1 MNNNIK
7 ILLEQLSDGAFH
19 SGSNLG
25 DKLGLTRGAIWKLI
39 KQLNKYGIAIEAKTN
54 QGYRIPDG
62 LELLDKK
69 IIAKSLNPKYQ
80 AFINNAVV
88 LDETS
93 STNTYLA
100 DLIKTQAKNIN
111 ICFAE
116 SQTAGKGRLGR
127 QWVSPYARNIYL
139 SMFWDF
145 AKELSELSGLSLA
158 IAVAVAEAL
167 AHYGIKKNLALKWP
181 NDVLWQKCKLAGIL
195 IELYGE
201 AHNICQAIVGVGLN
215 VHMPQKLSQ
224 EIKQPWCDIAQIT
237 KDIPQRNKLAGLL
250 LNELLITLAEFQK
263 NGLKP
268 FLKKWHE
275 LDITYGK
282 RVTIITSQQQKILGI
297 GCGVNDKGYFLLKDH
312 HNKIQTFAVGE
323 VSLKL

>member
-1 MNNNIK
+1 MNDNIK

-39 KQLNKYGIAIEAKTN
+39 KQLNKYGIAVEAKTN
-54 QGYRIPDG
+54 QGYRIPGG

-80 AFINNAVV
+80 AFINDAVI

-116 SQTAGKGRLGR
+116 SQTTGKGRLGR

-139 SMFWDF
+139 SIHWDF
-145 AKELSELSGLSLA
+145 AKE
-158 IAVAVAEAL
+158 
-167 AHYGIKKNLALKWP
+167 
-181 NDVLWQKCKLAGIL
+181 
-195 IELYGE
+195 IE
-201 AHNICQAIVGVGLN
+201 
-215 VHMPQKLSQ
+215 
-224 EIKQPWCDIAQIT
+224 
-237 KDIPQRNKLAGLL
+237 
-250 LNELLITLAEFQK
+250 
-263 NGLKP
+263 
-268 FLKKWHE
+268 
-275 LDITYGK
+275 
-282 RVTIITSQQQKILGI
+282 
-297 GCGVNDKGYFLLKDH
+297 
-312 HNKIQTFAVGE
+312 
-323 VSLKL
+323 